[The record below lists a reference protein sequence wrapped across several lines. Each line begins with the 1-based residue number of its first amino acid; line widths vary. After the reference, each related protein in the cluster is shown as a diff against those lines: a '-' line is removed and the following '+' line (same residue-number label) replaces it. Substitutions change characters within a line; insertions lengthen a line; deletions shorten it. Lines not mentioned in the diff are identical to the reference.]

1 MSELGE
7 PTAVDRPA
15 TIAAAAL
22 VTGVGALF
30 FNLMPLLVGAVADER
45 GYSEAQLGVFAAA
58 GLAGATLATATAPL
72 WVRRLPWRRTIRF
85 ASAVA
90 AGGYV
95 AAAVV
100 ASYAAFIACMVGV
113 GVAVA
118 VAYAPALACLAD
130 TRDPDRSFGV
140 LVSFQVMLGAVCA
153 LAVPGIEVRFGLAG
167 VLGMLGACAG
177 SPVLLAR
184 WIPDRGRAHESHA
197 TGGGVQRVGAG
208 VLLGLAGMLVF
219 YVAVVG
225 VWSFLE
231 LIGNAGGVA
240 DDDVALA
247 ITAALLV
254 GGMGALAA
262 AFLGQRV
269 SQRAAIGLGSL
280 GLVLAF
286 YGLHAGSGYAA
297 YLVSAIAMNAAWNF
311 ALSYQMGLIAVLDVT
326 GRFTVL
332 VTAVQGVGGVLGPA
346 LAGVLAADGSYVRVL
361 AMGALATAVSLV
373 LFLLAARARRAD

>member
-1 MSELGE
+1 MILN
-7 PTAVDRPA
+7 V
-15 TIAAAAL
+15 
-22 VTGVGALF
+22 
-30 FNLMPLLVGAVADER
+30 
-45 GYSEAQLGVFAAA
+45 
-58 GLAGATLATATAPL
+58 
-72 WVRRLPWRRTIRF
+72 
-85 ASAVA
+85 
-90 AGGYV
+90 
-95 AAAVV
+95 
-100 ASYAAFIACMVGV
+100 
-113 GVAVA
+113 
-118 VAYAPALACLAD
+118 
-130 TRDPDRSFGV
+130 
-140 LVSFQVMLGAVCA
+140 
-153 LAVPGIEVRFGLAG
+153 
-167 VLGMLGACAG
+167 
-177 SPVLLAR
+177 
-184 WIPDRGRAHESHA
+184 
-197 TGGGVQRVGAG
+197 
-208 VLLGLAGMLVF
+208 
-219 YVAVVG
+219 
-225 VWSFLE
+225 E